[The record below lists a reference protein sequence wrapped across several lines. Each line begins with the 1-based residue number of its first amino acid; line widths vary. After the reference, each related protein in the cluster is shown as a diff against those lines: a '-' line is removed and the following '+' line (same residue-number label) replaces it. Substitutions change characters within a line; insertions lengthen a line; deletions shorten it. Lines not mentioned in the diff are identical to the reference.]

1 MACYSIRVQQLLQK
15 FSCDI
20 KLKMKGLAQR
30 LRCQFLACDLEKE
43 RVERSYVQHLET
55 CVNRVSGDDVS
66 SLSVDTISLS
76 TLLVFYCGRYLC
88 RNEGTKQT
96 VQMTAVCTM
105 LVCVCVC

>member
-1 MACYSIRVQQLLQK
+1 MTTVYRAAWLTACCSIRVQQLLQK

-66 SLSVDTISLS
+66 SLSVDFAGV
-76 TLLVFYCGRYLC
+76 LVRSIFL
-88 RNEGTKQT
+88 
-96 VQMTAVCTM
+96 
-105 LVCVCVC
+105 

>member
-1 MACYSIRVQQLLQK
+1 MLQK

-20 KLKMKGLAQR
+20 RLKMKGLAQR

-66 SLSVDTISLS
+66 SSSVDFAGV
-76 TLLVFYCGRYLC
+76 LLRSIFV
-88 RNEGTKQT
+88 
-96 VQMTAVCTM
+96 
-105 LVCVCVC
+105 

>member
-1 MACYSIRVQQLLQK
+1 MLQK

-66 SLSVDTISLS
+66 SLSVDTSSLL
-76 TLLVFYCGRYLC
+76 TLLVFYCGRNLC
-88 RNEGTKQT
+88 RNEGKEQT
-96 VQMTAVCTM
+96 VQVTAVCTM
-105 LVCVCVC
+105 LVWVC